1 MNIRSTNTQTRRL
14 DSFKSASGTRS
25 LMEDLE
31 AKLENISTHTMRNMK
46 FGDSWAKREVST
58 DYEISEYL
66 TREQELT
73 LRIENMMRETTAV
86 YLALHAFD
94 GALTSATY
102 NGIITEIEQ
111 TMKNIEG
118 AMNTKGYVL
127 TLYTD
132 GQFVGTKMFD
142 DEVRMKLWF
151 SKHLGEDY
159 AKFMKTITVP
169 PKHKGTI
176 LVEQDWCSNPNEFFS
191 KIRSQS

>member
-1 MNIRSTNTQTRRL
+1 MKISSKNTQTRRL
-14 DSFKSASGTRS
+14 DSFKGASGTRN

-31 AKLENISTHTMRNMK
+31 SKLENIKTHTMRNMK

-58 DYEISEYL
+58 DYEISEFL

-73 LRIENMMRETTAV
+73 LRMENMMRETVSV

-94 GALTSATY
+94 GALTADTY
-102 NGIITEIEQ
+102 NGILKEVEA

-118 AMNTKGYVL
+118 AMNVKGYVL

-132 GQFVGTKMFD
+132 GKLVGTKMFD
-142 DEVRMKLWF
+142 DEVRMKMWF
-151 SKHLGEDY
+151 SKHLEVDY
-159 AKFMKTITVP
+159 TTFLSSVTIPV
-169 PKHKGTI
+169 KHGGSV